1 PHFLSLHSKLT
12 LSLYSPLTIPLSSLL
27 LIQSSPSL
35 SDSLPSFATIFT
47 PILGELFSI
56 PFLLISL
63 DSA

>member
-1 PHFLSLHSKLT
+1 LTSSLFTPNLLSLS
-12 LSLYSPLTIPLSSLL
+12 SPLTIPLSSLL

-35 SDSLPSFATIFT
+35 SNYSSSFAAIFT

-56 PFLLISL
+56 PFPSIPL